1 MTFRGQQA
9 HKMPGSGPRNAVLI
23 VVAAALGFAALQGC
37 STVGRVTGSS
47 QEGVSTDKAARYVPT
62 EDPLARPI
70 QVAWT
75 SARASH
81 CGFMFDPVKLKD
93 DFMAAESRR
102 GVDPYQLQRYSE
114 AYDYTRESVMD
125 GIKGDANYCTKA
137 RTDAI
142 RADLRRYLAGDYTP
156 TAKLAR

>member
-1 MTFRGQQA
+1 
-9 HKMPGSGPRNAVLI
+9 MPSRFLFI
-23 VVAAALGFAALQGC
+23 LAAALGLAVLQAC

-47 QEGVSTDKAARYVPT
+47 QEGVKTDKDARYMAT
-62 EDPLARPI
+62 DDPLARPI

-93 DFMAAESRR
+93 DFMAAETRR
-102 GVDPYQLQRYSE
+102 GVDPYQLQRFSE
-114 AYDYTRESVMD
+114 AYDYTRESVAD
-125 GIKGDANYCTKA
+125 TIKDDPSYCNKA

-142 RADLRRYLAGDYTP
+142 RADLRRYLAGDYNP

>member
-1 MTFRGQQA
+1 
-9 HKMPGSGPRNAVLI
+9 MPSRFLFI
-23 VVAAALGFAALQGC
+23 LAAALGLAVLQAC

-47 QEGVSTDKAARYVPT
+47 QEGVKTDKDARYMAT
-62 EDPLARPI
+62 DDPLARPI

-102 GVDPYQLQRYSE
+102 GVDPYQLQRFSE
-114 AYDYTRESVMD
+114 AYDYTRASVAD
-125 GIKGDANYCTKA
+125 TIKDDPSYCNKA

>member
-1 MTFRGQQA
+1 M
-9 HKMPGSGPRNAVLI
+9 SGGGYRILFVLAAVLS
-23 VVAAALGFAALQGC
+23 VCALQGC
-37 STVGRVTGSS
+37 STVGRVSGTS

-70 QVAWT
+70 QLAWT

-81 CGFMFDPVKLKD
+81 CGFMFDPVRLKA
-93 DFMAAESRR
+93 DFMAAETAR

-114 AYDYTRESVMD
+114 AYDYTRESVMHT
-125 GIKGDANYCTKA
+125 IKDDPNYCNKA

-142 RADLRRYLAGDYTP
+142 RADLKRYLAGDYTP
-156 TAKLAR
+156 SAKLAR